1 MNLGLSDS
9 LNKVFPDIV
18 PAGRSPVINSEI
30 PNPYW
35 LTGFVE
41 GEGCFIID
49 MKKSKTKVGYAIG
62 LRFQITRTYS
72 RD

>member
-18 PAGRSPVINSEI
+18 PAGRPSIINSEI
-30 PNPYW
+30 P
-35 LTGFVE
+35 TRHRVAGFVE

-49 MKKSKTKVGYAIG
+49 I
-62 LRFQITRTYS
+62 F
-72 RD
+72 